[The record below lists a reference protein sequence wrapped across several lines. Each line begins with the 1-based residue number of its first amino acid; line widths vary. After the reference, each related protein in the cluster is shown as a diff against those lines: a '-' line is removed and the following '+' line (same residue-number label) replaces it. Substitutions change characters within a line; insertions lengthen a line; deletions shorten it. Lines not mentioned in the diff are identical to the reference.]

1 MALSIFGAQAAV
13 SLANR
18 ALFNTSPS
26 NSVYLNQVANAGTT
40 DASEYAFANKLGASL
55 GNESAADLTALIFA
69 NLGVNNTTVNAESLA
84 ILEAAVTDYISFHG
98 TQNIGIIALQ
108 LGQILSTKENDGTF
122 GVAAKAWNQEVLTAY
137 NYSTNPANNASQ
149 VGEGANSTTFSLT
162 TGWDS
167 LTGTAASDVFVARVV
182 QNANGEQT
190 NQLATGDQINGGA
203 GNDTLQAKVI
213 SASALNAGPAM
224 GITPE
229 TVDVENVEITALTTS
244 NVRGADEIVDLNAQ
258 FMLGLDSVASVQS
271 NASLVISNLTT
282 LTDSGVYAERRNT
295 EDVTIRMD
303 HTGNGD
309 AVTKES
315 DLEVYFDQ
323 DYLVSGQTSNSSAF
337 FFLLDEKAE
346 LARLNGDLTV
356 PRLREINVDGL
367 RFTVTINGVTSEII
381 TLNDRAAWLADQM
394 DTHETFIASLQD
406 ELAAL
411 IAAGTLPEGTTLTLN
426 PAMAD
431 ATFLDDGSQSGDIP
445 AIVLNVPD
453 ASVVTPVGFAQV
465 EDALGNYDVYGD
477 FNNIAESNVLPV
489 TSTIELEKV
498 GRGSDGGD
506 LTVGGM
512 STNGQ
517 NVWNSGSGS
526 KGIEQFNITV
536 SGDET
541 QFSKLA
547 SLQSTNNTLAIVNVA
562 SAAGSAAD
570 LTIGNSHTSGVVVN
584 AAGFSDDDKTT
595 FKNGALKDVRVFNA
609 ASFQNDL
616 ELHAHISDESVAKY
630 MDLTDDAASPA
641 ADNADFAYTFAGGND
656 LLNLNISKTNLA
668 QSGTTNREDFHFE
681 ANMGAGNDK
690 VQVQIGDGVGTLADA
705 WFINSDLN
713 KNLAINTGE
722 GDDTVETFGAG
733 TWTVNLGAGNDVIYS
748 DNSGNQLNAAVNPV
762 TLEGNGGDGVN
773 YNSGRAAWVLN
784 TADQATAGAAVVAR
798 DIDNLVSDANDTFTL
813 WRSTVSVTFLGHTAE
828 VQIQDFTT
836 SDLSLN
842 NLIKN
847 AIAQDNV
854 LSKLIVAED
863 GPANTLVIRSLID
876 GEYTAADFE
885 VDITAPALTTISPTQ
900 LAAFNAATGASA
912 TSFSDVQTLIDAG
925 VTAWATAAD
934 YVSAL
939 ANDATDELTGVAS
952 SAVTNSTITGG
963 AGDDVIVL
971 STGATSAETVVYAP
985 GFGNDAIVNFTAVGA
1000 TGVDTLDFTALRG
1013 IGDALTFN
1021 VLTANNSISIALQG
1035 TTNDTAAEVAALYTD
1050 SATAQN
1056 HVYVAYDG
1064 TVGTVYTVTDTVGV
1078 AAGSVTATLVG
1089 TIELVNGDWTDLTAA
1104 NFA

>member
-1 MALSIFGAQAAV
+1 MPLTIFGAQAAV

-26 NSVYLNQVANAGTT
+26 NSVYLNQVANAGTS

-84 ILEAAVTDYISFHG
+84 ILEAAVTDYIAFHG

-122 GVAAKAWNQEVLTAY
+122 GVAAKAWNQEVLSAY
-137 NYSTNPANNASQ
+137 NYSSNPANTASQ

-162 TGWDS
+162 TGWDNV
-167 LTGTAASDVFVARVV
+167 TGTAADDVFVARVV
-182 QNANGEQT
+182 QNVNGEQT

-229 TVDVENVEITALTTS
+229 TVDVENVEITALTS
-244 NVRGADEIVDLNAQ
+244 GNIGANETVDLNAQ
-258 FMLGLDSVASVQS
+258 FMLGLDSIGSVQS

-282 LTDSGVYAERRNT
+282 LTDSGIYADRRNT

-315 DLEVYFDQ
+315 DLAVYFDQ

-337 FFLLDEKAE
+337 FYVLDEKAE

-367 RFTVTINGVTSEII
+367 RFQVTINGVTSETI
-381 TLNDRAAWLADQM
+381 TLNDRAAWTADQM
-394 DTHETFIASLQD
+394 DTHESFVAALQD

-426 PAMAD
+426 PALAD

-445 AIVLNVPD
+445 AIVLAVPG

-465 EDALGNYDVYGD
+465 EDALGNFDVYGD

-526 KGIEQFNITV
+526 KGIEQFNISV

-547 SLQSTNNTLAIVNVA
+547 SLQSTNNTLQIVNVA
-562 SAAGSAAD
+562 SAVGSTAD
-570 LTIGNSHTSGVVVN
+570 LTIGNSKTVGTLVN
-584 AAGFSDDDKTT
+584 ATTSNDDDKTT
-595 FKNGALKDVRVFNA
+595 VKNNALKDVRVFNA

-616 ELHAHISDESVAKY
+616 ELHAYISDESVSKY

-690 VQVQIGDGVGTLADA
+690 VQVQIGDGVGTVADA
-705 WFINSDLN
+705 WFINSNLN

-722 GDDTVETFGAG
+722 GNDIVETFGAG
-733 TWTVNLGAGNDVIYS
+733 TWTVDLGAGNDVIYS
-748 DNSGNQLNAAVNPV
+748 DNSGNQLNNAVNPV
-762 TLEGNGGDGVN
+762 SLEGNGGDGLN

-784 TADQATAGAAVVAR
+784 TADQTTPGAAAVAR
-798 DIDNLVSDANDTFTL
+798 DIDNLVSDTNDTFTL

-847 AIAQDNV
+847 AIAADNV

-876 GEYTAADFE
+876 GEYTAADFT
-885 VDITAPALTTISPTQ
+885 VDITAPALTTITPTQ
-900 LAAFNAATGASA
+900 LAAFNAATGAGA
-912 TSFSDVQTLIDAG
+912 TDVAGVQAAIDAG
-925 VTAWATAAD
+925 NAAWDASTD
-934 YVSAL
+934 YDTAL
-939 ANDATDELTGVAS
+939 ANDGTAELAGVAS
-952 SAVTNSTITGG
+952 DAVTNSTITGG

-971 STGATSAETVVYAP
+971 STGADSAETVVYAP
-985 GFGNDAIVNFTAVGA
+985 GFGNDAIVNFTAGA
-1000 TGVDTLDFTALRG
+1000 VAGADTLDFSALKG
-1013 IGDALTFN
+1013 LATGFGSL
-1021 VLTANNSISIALQG
+1021 VANNSIFIDAQTIA
-1035 TTNDTAAEVAALYTD
+1035 NDTAAEVAALYAD
-1050 SATAQN
+1050 SATAVN
-1056 HVYVAYDG
+1056 HVYVAYNG
-1064 TVGTVYTVTDTVGV
+1064 TVGNVYTVTDTVGV
-1078 AAGSVTATLVG
+1078 SAGSVTATLVG
-1089 TIELVNGDWTDLTAA
+1089 TIELVNGDWTALTAD